1 MSLPLA
7 NSTPNGSI
15 LNLPDELLLLI
26 AKYLLLKP
34 RFNQCA
40 YWNLLPLAIVNT
52 CFPRVVRSIL
62 QEQKALCVP
71 LPNVH
76 ALFRTLRE
84 FPVAQ
89 WADKIESLEI
99 TNYPCHE
106 ASWEH
111 YVGDNDGCIRMPRSN
126 QRERLIQHL
135 LYTGEITRE
144 DGRDFSKM
152 PAREFSIETDT
163 SFRTDCLK
171 AIREADGVSNNNR
184 WVWKNALQAGHNNA
198 FLALL
203 LLILPNL
210 KALLLGGSHTFYF
223 PMVFRDADPW
233 QGPMSPKVDD
243 RIHWSGDPST
253 RLLKEHKYLAQVFHK
268 SYSRLAELELPSS
281 WHGIAYRRMV
291 RLPPRFLSFDN
302 LQTLILPEVAL
313 PMDCIVRTNGL
324 VYSSFPRSL
333 SSLTIVHSERV
344 STGYVRKMIHDPAT
358 DLATHLPKLRAVS
371 VYWDACSTKKRHG
384 FHPGDY
390 ARATELGIELTGHA
404 PQHEWTAVA
413 VAGQPWK
420 FSENELDD
428 MAGLSLRD
436 RTRRRRIAGQWI
448 GEKQAKDYSFGSAKM
463 HFRKRRGQ

>member
-7 NSTPNGSI
+7 NSTPNSSI
-15 LNLPDELLLLI
+15 LNLPNELPLPIAKHLLI
-26 AKYLLLKP
+26 KP
-34 RFNQCA
+34 RFDQKA
-40 YWNLLPLAIVNT
+40 YEDLFYLAVANSR
-52 CFPRVVRSIL
+52 FPRIVRSIL
-62 QEQKALCVP
+62 QGQKALCIP
-71 LPNVH
+71 LPKVH
-76 ALFRTLRE
+76 SLFRTLRE
-84 FPVAQ
+84 FPAAQ
-89 WADKIESLEI
+89 WADNIESLEI
-99 TNYPCHE
+99 TNYVSH
-106 ASWEH
+106 
-111 YVGDNDGCIRMPRSN
+111 GDNDGCMRMSRSN
-126 QRERLIQHL
+126 HRENLIRYL
-135 LYTGEITRE
+135 ISTEDMTLE
-144 DGRDFSKM
+144 DGQDRSKM
-152 PAREFSIETDT
+152 PARQFSVETDT
-163 SFRTDCLK
+163 SFRTDCLQ
-171 AIREADGVSNNNR
+171 AIREADGVSNNNK
-184 WVWKNALQAGHNNA
+184 WVWKNALRAGYNNT

-210 KALLLGGSHTFYF
+210 KALLLGGSHTFHF

-233 QGPMSPKVDD
+233 QGPMSPKVDE
-243 RIHWSGDPST
+243 RIHWSDDPSM
-253 RLLKEHKYLAQVFHK
+253 RLLREHKYLAQMFHK
-268 SYSRLAELELPSS
+268 SYSRLTELELPSS

-333 SSLTIVHSERV
+333 RSLTIVHSEWV

-358 DLATHLPKLRAVS
+358 DLATHLPKLRAIS
-371 VYWDACSTKKRHG
+371 VYWDTCSTKERHG

-390 ARATELGIELTGHA
+390 ARATELGLELTGYA

-436 RTRRRRIAGQWI
+436 RTRRRRIAGHWV

-463 HFRKRRGQ
+463 HFRKRSGQ